1 MPIQVLLVEDSPGDI
16 RLTREAFRGSEFSV
30 CFRVALDGV
39 DALAF
44 LKHEGVHALA
54 PRPDLILLDLDLPKM
69 SGREVLTHIKA
80 DAELKSIPTIV
91 LSNSE
96 FTVDVVMSYQSQANC
111 YLSKPTG
118 LNEFQRLVRETGDF
132 WFGKVLLP
140 PRTPIDRGNDGG
152 VSPIEQ
158 HERAVTR

>member
-16 RLTREAFRGSEFSV
+16 RLTREAFRGSELSV
-30 CFRVALDGV
+30 CFHVALDGV

-54 PRPDLILLDLDLPKM
+54 PRPDLILLDLDLPRM

-91 LSNSE
+91 LSDSE
-96 FTVDVVMSYQSQANC
+96 FGVDVAMCYQSRANC
-111 YLSKPTG
+111 YLCKPSG
-118 LNEFQRLVRETGDF
+118 VNEFQRLVRETGDF
-132 WFGKVLLP
+132 WFKRVLLP
-140 PRTPIDRGNDGG
+140 PSEPIDKPRDGD
-152 VSPIEQ
+152 SSD
-158 HERAVTR
+158 